1 MDPNQ
6 CLKYLF
12 RRLQKSF
19 SKLKGCVLLKAYS
32 DYAASLQWPAT
43 DGCELQFIGKFSQH
57 TSPLRICSTLWLVW
71 ADIIPWLQVRI
82 HPRWDEDFGGVGP
95 AESYI
100 FFVNLKV
107 CWLPRN
113 LALPNVDNMG
123 FTYLELRVEMKLFS
137 CVLWTRNIPLW
148 NRINVYQHSLQ
159 QHKKRFCY
167 TSSTVNWGLRAHLH
181 DDVNTTYLH

>member
-82 HPRWDEDFGGVGP
+82 HPLWDEDFGGEVP
-95 AESYI
+95 DESYI
-100 FFVNLKV
+100 FCKPKSLLITPQPCTPKRWQHGIHLLRIESWNEAILLRTMNKKYTFVKQKKCLSTFSTAAQKTF
-107 CWLPRN
+107 L
-113 LALPNVDNMG
+113 LHIFHSQLG
-123 FTYLELRVEMKLFS
+123 FKGSF
-137 CVLWTRNIPLW
+137 TRW
-148 NRINVYQHSLQ
+148 R
-159 QHKKRFCY
+159 
-167 TSSTVNWGLRAHLH
+167 
-181 DDVNTTYLH
+181 

>member
-1 MDPNQ
+1 MKAKKPFKKWAIHDVLFIYSFGFLQQLVNKCFIKKLPRNGFEPRPRCDGCPMDHNQ

-82 HPRWDEDFGGVGP
+82 HPLWDEDFGGVGP

-100 FFVNLKV
+100 FL
-107 CWLPRN
+107 
-113 LALPNVDNMG
+113 
-123 FTYLELRVEMKLFS
+123 
-137 CVLWTRNIPLW
+137 
-148 NRINVYQHSLQ
+148 
-159 QHKKRFCY
+159 
-167 TSSTVNWGLRAHLH
+167 
-181 DDVNTTYLH
+181 